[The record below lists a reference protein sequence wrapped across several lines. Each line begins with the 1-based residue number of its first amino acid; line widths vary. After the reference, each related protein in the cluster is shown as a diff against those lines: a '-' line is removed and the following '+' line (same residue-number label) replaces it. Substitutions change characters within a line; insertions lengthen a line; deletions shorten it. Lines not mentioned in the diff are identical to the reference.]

1 MSSPQRLSRP
11 FRALNSLGSG
21 RAAATRAAKSKAKL
35 QPPGRKR
42 ASGGDEGGQKQGKTA
57 TAGKDAGERRRRGRP
72 PAAKLQ
78 PPGIEPGSPAW
89 QASIIPLDHGCSA
102 WRRSLEQKLQYT
114 WSFESEKGSVTFLL
128 NDLQAVQTIPCISQP
143 LVRNLCAVTRCPQF
157 GN

>member
-72 PAAKLQ
+72 RGKTATAGNRTRVARVAGEHHTTRPRLLGMEEAL
-78 PPGIEPGSPAW
+78 G
-89 QASIIPLDHGCSA
+89 
-102 WRRSLEQKLQYT
+102 
-114 WSFESEKGSVTFLL
+114 VNFLV
-128 NDLQAVQTIPCISQP
+128 DLK
-143 LVRNLCAVTRCPQF
+143 F
-157 GN
+157 